1 MLCSESSPWG
11 PPLSRTRALP
21 DADFAGFL
29 CYTGLPTPGFSLQS
43 SEHCARLRELAEQ
56 DTHVRTDKPLLKVS
70 DLQVAYGKATVV
82 HGISLEVRN
91 GEFTVMLGRNGAGKS
106 TTLHAISGLIPKK
119 AGHVEFDGRDL
130 SNATPRD
137 IVRAGIV
144 QVLEGHR
151 VFTTLTVEDNL
162 LIGTYARSPHGDRSK
177 LARIYELFPELKE
190 KRDDHA
196 SRLSGGQQQIL
207 AVAQGVIGEP
217 RLLILDE
224 PSAGLAPMVIDRILS
239 VAADLCKGGMAIL
252 LVEQLVEKAL
262 RHAGYCYLVETG
274 RIAAAGT
281 PKEIQA
287 SDVLHQTY
295 LGGHAAAG

>member
-1 MLCSESSPWG
+1 LRTG
-11 PPLSRTRALP
+11 PPL
-21 DADFAGFL
+21 
-29 CYTGLPTPGFSLQS
+29 
-43 SEHCARLRELAEQ
+43 
-56 DTHVRTDKPLLKVS
+56 LKMEN
-70 DLQVAYGKATVV
+70 LHVAYGKAEVV
-82 HGISLEVRN
+82 HGISLEVHD

-119 AGHVEFDGRDL
+119 SGRVEFDGRDL
-130 SNATPRD
+130 SDATPRD
-137 IVRAGIV
+137 IVRAGVV

-162 LIGTYARSPHGDRSK
+162 LIGTYARSAHGDRGK
-177 LARIYELFPELKE
+177 LGRIYELFPELGE
-190 KRDDHA
+190 KRNDLA
-196 SRLSGGQQQIL
+196 SKLSGGQQQIL

-239 VAADLCKGGMAIL
+239 VASELCKGGTAIL
-252 LVEQLVEKAL
+252 LVEQMVEKAL
-262 RHAGYCYLVETG
+262 HHAGYCYLMETG
-274 RIAAAGT
+274 RIGASGT

-295 LGGHAAAG
+295 LGGHAVA

>member
-1 MLCSESSPWG
+1 M
-11 PPLSRTRALP
+11 
-21 DADFAGFL
+21 
-29 CYTGLPTPGFSLQS
+29 
-43 SEHCARLRELAEQ
+43 
-56 DTHVRTDKPLLKVS
+56 RTDKPLLKVS
-70 DLQVAYGKATVV
+70 DLHVAYGKAEVV

-106 TTLHAISGLIPKK
+106 TMLHAISGLIPKK
-119 AGHVEFDGRDL
+119 SGRVEFDGRDL
-130 SNATPRD
+130 SDATPRD

-177 LARIYELFPELKE
+177 LARIYDLFPELKE

-239 VAADLCKGGMAIL
+239 VAAELCKGGMAIL

-295 LGGHAAAG
+295 LGGHAAAGS

>member
-1 MLCSESSPWG
+1 M
-11 PPLSRTRALP
+11 RTHR
-21 DADFAGFL
+21 
-29 CYTGLPTPGFSLQS
+29 
-43 SEHCARLRELAEQ
+43 
-56 DTHVRTDKPLLKVS
+56 PLLKV
-70 DLQVAYGKATVV
+70 DNLHVAYGKAQVV
-82 HGISLEVRN
+82 HGVSLEVRN

-106 TTLHAISGLIPKK
+106 TTLHAISGLISKK
-119 AGHVEFDGRDL
+119 SGRVEFDGRDL
-130 SNATPRD
+130 SDATPRD
-137 IVRAGIV
+137 IVRAGVV

-151 VFTTLTVEDNL
+151 VFTTLSVEDNL
-162 LIGTYARSPHGDRSK
+162 LIGTYARSPHGDRAK
-177 LARIYELFPELKE
+177 LGRIYELFPELEE
-190 KRDDHA
+190 KRNDPA

-224 PSAGLAPMVIDRILS
+224 PSAGLAPLVIDRILA
-239 VAADLCKGGMAIL
+239 VATELCKGGMAIL

-262 RHAGYCYLVETG
+262 RRADYCYLMETG

-295 LGGHAAAG
+295 LGGHAVAKN

>member
-1 MLCSESSPWG
+1 M
-11 PPLSRTRALP
+11 RTGR
-21 DADFAGFL
+21 
-29 CYTGLPTPGFSLQS
+29 
-43 SEHCARLRELAEQ
+43 
-56 DTHVRTDKPLLKVS
+56 PLLKV
-70 DLQVAYGKATVV
+70 DTLHVAYGKAEDV
-82 HGISLEVRN
+82 HGMSLEVRN
-91 GEFTVMLGRNGAGKS
+91 GEFAVMLGRNGAGKS
-106 TTLHAISGLIPKK
+106 TTLHAISALIPKK
-119 AGHVEFDGRDL
+119 SGRVEFDGRDL
-130 SNATPRD
+130 SQATPRE
-137 IVRAGIV
+137 IVRAGVV

-177 LARIYELFPELKE
+177 LGRIYELFPELEE
-190 KRDDHA
+190 KRDDPA

-224 PSAGLAPMVIDRILS
+224 PSAGLAPLVIDRILS
-239 VAADLCKGGMAIL
+239 VAAELCKGGMAIL

-262 RHAGYCYLVETG
+262 RNAGYCYLVETG

-295 LGGHAAAG
+295 LGGRTGERVAGS